1 MEIKDIIGKKVAI
14 WCDTEEKASD
24 CVNRMNVFFED
35 GLFNDNFEDGLFND
49 NCFDT
54 YKKDTCY
61 NIEENQWSFCEKKWY
76 LENEWEIISYN
87 DFFGITEQV
96 KDDAES
102 EMSTVE

>member
-14 WCDTEEKASD
+14 WCDTEEKAND
-24 CVNRMNVFFED
+24 CVKRMNVF
-35 GLFNDNFEDGLFND
+35 FEDGLFND

-61 NIEENQWSFCEKKWY
+61 NIEENQWSFCEKKLN

-96 KDDAES
+96 KDDAVED
-102 EMSTVE
+102 EMSTVEILDWLS